1 MMTKNKDKNA
11 QVLPE
16 MKLAVERTQKMKLGC
31 VWMLFYLC
39 PSIPNE
45 SMHWPSRKL
54 ETRHRAGGKR
64 QYGLALLR
72 ICYRIVLILK
82 VELRRATTSR
92 RMKESPNTYKS
103 RSVNTGRSAEMR
115 YDI

>member
-1 MMTKNKDKNA
+1 MDALLFMPEHPERANA
-11 QVLPE
+11 
-16 MKLAVERTQKMKLGC
+16 LA
-31 VWMLFYLC
+31 
-39 PSIPNE
+39 
-45 SMHWPSRKL
+45 
-54 ETRHRAGGKR
+54 RHRAGGKR